1 MPVAAKPGSV
11 RDQKLKPVVH
21 DGVAHA
27 SMLGSGENYFGA
39 FAVYLQATNWQIGM
53 LAALPPFL
61 GSIFQFS
68 GVRAMERRPRRRRA
82 LMVAGAVVQAAFLI
96 PIAGLAFAAP
106 GLAAWAPL
114 ILIALVTGYWA
125 ASSFVAPI
133 WSGVVGDMV
142 PPEERGRFFGARNVR
157 VGWATMITLVGAGL
171 ALEIGT
177 RFSMTA
183 AAYLGIFLF
192 AALCRLTSSWWL
204 SRYDDPPYEV
214 RPEHYFSFGEFIR
227 RSPNSNFAKFVFFQA
242 SMNFAVWIV
251 APYFAVYM
259 LRDLNFSYMEF
270 MIVTVTGAVSQFLPM
285 HYWGRLTDS
294 FGNKKV
300 LTVCGYGIV
309 LAPVLWLFST
319 NFYYLIFA
327 QAAAGFAWSGYLLS
341 TSNFMFDAVTP
352 PKRARCAA
360 YQSFVNAIMVFAGSM
375 TGAVFALP
383 FLAEPILAVLPS
395 HFTGGSV
402 IPAIILVSAV
412 LRLLLLIIWE
422 PRFREVRTDVE
433 PVRHHQLIFR
443 LSHMR
448 PAQGMNVGVLYG
460 AEEPSVAEAD
470 AQDAP
475 SVNDPAERP

>member
-1 MPVAAKPGSV
+1 MPEPPQTHPA
-11 RDQKLKPVVH
+11 RERKLKPVVH

-39 FAVYLQATNWQIGM
+39 FAVHLQATNWEIGM

-61 GSIFQFS
+61 GSIFQFT
-68 GVRAMERRPRRRRA
+68 GVRAMERRPRQRRA
-82 LMVAGAVVQAAFLI
+82 LMVRGAIVQALFLL
-96 PIAGLAFAAP
+96 PIACLSFAVPAV
-106 GLAAWAPL
+106 GAAAPL

-157 VGWATMITLVGAGL
+157 VGWATMITLIGAGL
-171 ALEIGT
+171 VLEVGT
-177 RFSMTA
+177 RWSMTA
-183 AAYLGIFLF
+183 AAYLCIFLF
-192 AALCRLTSSWWL
+192 AALCRLASSWWL

-214 RPEHYFSFGEFIR
+214 RPEHYFSFAEFLR
-227 RSPNSNFAKFVFFQA
+227 RSPSSNFAKFVFFQA

-259 LRDLNFSYMEF
+259 LRDLQFSYMEF

-285 HYWGRLTDS
+285 HYWGRLTDT

-309 LAPVLWLFST
+309 VAPLLWLFSA

-360 YQSFVNAIMVFAGSM
+360 YQSFTNAIMVFAGSM

-383 FLAEPILAVLPS
+383 YFAEPILAALPAR
-395 HFTGGSV
+395 FTGGSV
-402 IPAIILVSAV
+402 IPAIILISAV
-412 LRLLLLIIWE
+412 LRLVLLIIWE

-433 PVRHHQLIFR
+433 PVRHYELIFR
-443 LSHMR
+443 VSHMR

-460 AEEPSVAEAD
+460 AEES
-470 AQDAP
+470 AQDAS
-475 SVNDPAERP
+475 SVSDSAKKL